1 MAVQQ
6 RLDHE
11 NYGIID
17 INSPASPAV
26 LAGILGITVAMIYQ
40 YRQNGQLPANTNA
53 SYSECISHHVKYFKT
68 RNNAKGSSA
77 IELKVLADTK
87 LANQKSEM
95 MALEIAEKRKTL
107 LNREIFLETLS
118 PILSLINS
126 SMNRIAKEYPETLK
140 SITNLQSTLCALGNS
155 AATLAETDSA
165 NYVEH
170 LLEDKVVMEDVEEL
184 LLPKDIDEELR

>member
-1 MAVQQ
+1 
-6 RLDHE
+6 
-11 NYGIID
+11 
-17 INSPASPAV
+17 
-26 LAGILGITVAMIYQ
+26 
-40 YRQNGQLPANTNA
+40 
-53 SYSECISHHVKYFKT
+53 
-68 RNNAKGSSA
+68 
-77 IELKVLADTK
+77 
-87 LANQKSEM
+87 M

-140 SITNLQSTLCALGNS
+140 SIANLQSTLCALGNS
-155 AATLAETDSA
+155 AATLAEIDSA

>member
-68 RNNAKGSSA
+68 RNNAKASSS
-77 IELKVLADTK
+77 IELKILADTK

-140 SITNLQSTLCALGNS
+140 SIANLQSTLCALGNS
-155 AATLAETDSA
+155 AATLAEADSA

>member
-140 SITNLQSTLCALGNS
+140 SITNLQATLCALGNS

>member
-77 IELKVLADTK
+77 IKLKFL
-87 LANQKSEM
+87 Q
-95 MALEIAEKRKTL
+95 I
-107 LNREIFLETLS
+107 LN
-118 PILSLINS
+118 
-126 SMNRIAKEYPETLK
+126 
-140 SITNLQSTLCALGNS
+140 
-155 AATLAETDSA
+155 
-165 NYVEH
+165 
-170 LLEDKVVMEDVEEL
+170 
-184 LLPKDIDEELR
+184 